1 MLELRFTVNSD
12 ATASIHDDGI
22 VILHVRTGRL
32 YTSNRIGSCIW
43 RSIERQVALDE
54 IAKEISD
61 AYQIARSIAKEH
73 TVRFVSELERHGLI
87 EREVAS

>member
-1 MLELRFTVNSD
+1 MPELSFTVNSD

-22 VILHVRTGRL
+22 VILHVGTGCL

-43 RSIERQVALDE
+43 RGIERQMALEE

-73 TVRFVSELERHGLI
+73 TVRFVGELERHALI